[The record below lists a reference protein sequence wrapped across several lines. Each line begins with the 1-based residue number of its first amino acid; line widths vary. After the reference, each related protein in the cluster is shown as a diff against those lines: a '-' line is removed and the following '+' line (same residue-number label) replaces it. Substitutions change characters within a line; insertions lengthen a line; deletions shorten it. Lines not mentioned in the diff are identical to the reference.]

1 MLDAALARVGDFKRR
16 MQPPEAWSRSV
27 FDGLTREIWDL
38 RVAVLGEE
46 KALCRSTEAGSRSP
60 VERY

>member
-1 MLDAALARVGDFKRR
+1 
-16 MQPPEAWSRSV
+16 MQPPSTWSRGV
-27 FDGLTREIWDL
+27 FDALTREIWDL

-46 KALCRSTEAGSRSP
+46 RAHARSTEAGSRSP